1 LNPSPKT
8 ADGKAKGKDA
18 DRSTGVIGTV
28 TAVPGSLGGR
38 TTVESMPV
46 HMPSQGFR
54 EGGERG
60 ITKIDKEISGNGGP
74 S

>member
-1 LNPSPKT
+1 MNLV
-8 ADGKAKGKDA
+8 DGKGKGKDA
-18 DRSTGVIGTV
+18 DANVAMTG

-38 TTVESMPV
+38 TTAESMPV
-46 HMPSQGFR
+46 HKPSQGFR

-60 ITKIDKEISGNGGP
+60 ITKIDEEVGGAGA